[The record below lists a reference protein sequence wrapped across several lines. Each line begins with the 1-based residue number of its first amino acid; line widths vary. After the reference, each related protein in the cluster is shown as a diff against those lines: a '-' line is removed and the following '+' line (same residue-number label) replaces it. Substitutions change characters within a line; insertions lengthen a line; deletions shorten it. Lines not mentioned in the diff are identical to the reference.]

1 MVHHQHNRD
10 SRSSVAKT
18 ACRLCGARCGLLVH
32 LNGDR
37 IVRIDGDREHP
48 LSRGYLCPKGE
59 AIVQLTY
66 APDRLTYP
74 LRRESDGWKRIS
86 WNEALDTIADRL
98 KEVKES
104 YGAEAVV
111 IHKGQAVGIGEI
123 KSYMQRF
130 CNLFG
135 TPNFS
140 SSGSQC
146 HVATVMGNVLTLG
159 YVPVPDYENAR
170 CIIVWGSN
178 PAASSPLNA
187 EAIFENQGR
196 GAKLIVI
203 DPATTSMAAR
213 ADIHIRIRP
222 GADGALALGMLNVI
236 LSEGLYDKEFVEK
249 WTTGFDKLAELV
261 KEYPPER
268 VGEIT
273 WVPAEAIRET
283 ARVYGT
289 ARPACVK
296 LGNALEH
303 HTNAVQSIR
312 AISILQAV
320 TGNLDVPGGALMRRG
335 ARLLDITL
343 REKRPSTAKPV
354 GTSEHPLFCEF
365 RAEAQANLLPEAM
378 LTGRPYPVKAMIVIG
393 ANPVL
398 TFPNAQKTGKAFRE
412 LDFLVV
418 MDLFMTETAK
428 LADIVLPAATFL
440 ERTELCDYGRFGAIP
455 RLALLNKVIPEQRNC
470 WPDWKFW
477 FELARRMGY
486 SEHFPWRDVEEAIDF
501 QLKPLGL
508 TVEDLKKEPTGVA
521 YSRNGYKKYEKE
533 GFRTPSGKVEIYS
546 ERLEELGYDPL
557 PPYREPNEGPV
568 STPDVA
574 RSYPL
579 ILTSGARVLEYVH
592 SRLRNLPRLRQLVPD
607 PWVEI
612 HPKTAGELGIRDG
625 EQVVVESPRGSI
637 KVKARIAPGL
647 DPRVIRIPHGWGEAN
662 VNVLTDDGARDPIS
676 GFPAF
681 RSLLC
686 RIKKKEGKVVSL

>member
-1 MVHHQHNRD
+1 
-10 SRSSVAKT
+10 
-18 ACRLCGARCGLLVH
+18 VH
-32 LNGDR
+32 LDGDK
-37 IVRIDGDREHP
+37 IVRIEGDREHP

-59 AIVQLTY
+59 AIMQLVY
-66 APDRLTYP
+66 APDRLMYP
-74 LRRESDGWKRIS
+74 LQREGDGWRRIS
-86 WNEALDTIADRL
+86 WDKALDLIADRL
-98 KEVKES
+98 KEVKAS

-123 KSYMQRF
+123 KSYIRRF

-159 YVPVPDYENAR
+159 YLPVPDYENAR
-170 CIIVWGSN
+170 CIMVWGSN
-178 PAASSPLNA
+178 PAASNPLNA
-187 EAIFENQGR
+187 RTIFESQRR

-203 DPATTSMAAR
+203 DPAATAMAER
-213 ADIHIRIRP
+213 ADIYIRIRP
-222 GADGALALGMLNVI
+222 GSDGALALGMLNVI
-236 LSEGLYDKEFVEK
+236 ISEGFYDKEFVEK
-249 WTTGFDKLAELV
+249 WTVGFDKLVELI
-261 KEYPPER
+261 KGYPPER
-268 VGEIT
+268 VEEIT
-273 WVPAEAIRET
+273 WVPAGVIRQA

-289 ARPACVK
+289 TRPACIK
-296 LGNALEH
+296 LGNALEL

-343 REKRPSTAKPV
+343 RERRPSNVKPI
-354 GTSEHPLFCEF
+354 GASEHPLFCQF
-365 RAEAQANLLPEAM
+365 RAEAQANLIPEAI
-378 LTGRPYPVKAMIVIG
+378 LTGRPYPVEAMIIVG

-398 TFPNAQKTGKAFRE
+398 TFPNAQKTQKALRE
-412 LDFLVV
+412 LDLLVV

-440 ERTELCDYGRFGAIP
+440 ERTELCDYGRFGAVP
-455 RLALLNKVIPEQRNC
+455 RLALLSRVIPERGEC
-470 WPDWKFW
+470 WPDWRFW
-477 FELARRMGY
+477 FELAKRMGY
-486 SEHFPWRDVEEAIDF
+486 GEHFPWRDVEEAIDF

-508 TVEDLKKEPTGVA
+508 TVEGLKKEPMGVA
-521 YSRNGYKKYEKE
+521 YPRNGYKKYEKR

-546 ERLEELGYDPL
+546 ERLEKFGYDPL
-557 PPYREPNEGPV
+557 PLYHEPDESPV

-574 RSYPL
+574 KDYPL

-592 SRLRNLPRLRQLVPD
+592 SRLRNLPHLRRKVPE

-612 HPKTAGELGIRDG
+612 HPQTAMQLGIKDG
-625 EQVVVESPRGSI
+625 EKVIVESARGSI
-637 KVKARIAPGL
+637 EVKARITQGL
-647 DPRVIRIPHGWGEAN
+647 NPRVIRIPHGWSKAN
-662 VNVLTDDGARDPIS
+662 VNILTDDGARDPVS
-676 GFPAF
+676 GFPAL

-686 RIKKKEGKVVSL
+686 RIRKKGSGLGESRFLPHQGGRLAGKSVS